1 MAASRLKRPRVFYG
15 WWVLGATCLATFVT
29 VGAGP
34 GVVTVL
40 VKPMAD
46 EFGSSHTE
54 LLGALT
60 VSGLLAAVV
69 SPVLGRIVDRYG
81 ARVVMA
87 AIQVLFGMNLVLM
100 SRMDELWQFYLL
112 YGLGMGLA
120 TSGIMGVAGPA
131 VAANWFL
138 RKRGMAFALFS
149 ASMSSTGFVFPLLAQ
164 GLVDLQDWRLVWL
177 VMGVVM
183 LVVPLPLAVLVV
195 RRRPE
200 DMGLLPD
207 GAVAT
212 PPRHTRP
219 IAGGEDPAVE
229 ASAATA
235 GWTLREAL
243 GTRTFWLVVAGLFLV
258 TFPSFS
264 IIIVMHAYYTD
275 LGISAGGAAK
285 LVAFYGF
292 CAMFGSFLWGGLVQ
306 AFRASVL
313 LVPFALSYGTSIVL
327 LVVVGESALPLMYL
341 VLVPLGLTIV
351 GSVQLG
357 NQVWAEYYGR
367 KELGSIL
374 GAAGLSR
381 VVPTA
386 IGPLVAALFH
396 DLLGDY
402 GPAFLLFGGMCFG
415 AALCFYFAKPPRKA
429 ASGQG

>member
-1 MAASRLKRPRVFYG
+1 MKRPRVFYG
-15 WWVLGATCLATFVT
+15 WWVLGVTCLATFFSVGS
-29 VGAGP
+29 GAG
-34 GVVTVL
+34 VITVL
-40 VKPMAD
+40 VKPMSD
-46 EFGSSHTE
+46 EFRSSHTE

-60 VSGLLAAVV
+60 VSGILAAVF
-69 SPVLGRIVDRYG
+69 SPLFGRIVDRYG

-87 AIQVLFGMNLVLM
+87 VIVALFGVDLVLM
-100 SRMDELWQFYLL
+100 SRMDALWQFYVL
-112 YGLGMGLA
+112 YGLGMGMS

-149 ASMSSTGFVFPLLAQ
+149 ASMSSTGFVFPLVAQ

-177 VMGVVM
+177 VMGAVM
-183 LVVPLPLAVLVV
+183 LAVPLPLAVLIV
-195 RRRPE
+195 RRQPE

-207 GAVAT
+207 GATAA
-212 PPRHTRP
+212 PPGRTKP
-219 IAGGEDPAVE
+219 IGGGEDPTTE
-229 ASAATA
+229 SSAATA
-235 GWTLREAL
+235 GWTLREAV
-243 GTRTFWLVVAGLFLV
+243 GTRTFWLIIAGLFLV

-264 IIIVMHAYYTD
+264 IIIVMHPYYTD
-275 LGISAGGAAK
+275 LGISAGSAAR

-292 CAMFGSFLWGGLVQ
+292 CAMFGSFFWGALVQ
-306 AFRASVL
+306 ALRASVL

-386 IGPLVAALFH
+386 IGPLVAALFR
-396 DLLGDY
+396 DLIGEY

-415 AALCFYFAKPPRKA
+415 AALCFYFAKPPRRA
-429 ASGQG
+429 AGEEG